1 MFDLGS
7 IRIEWG
13 TMLFQIVIL
22 LVLLWIVAKF
32 AIGPAMKVLE
42 KRQQQIENQI
52 STAEKNRAEAET
64 LLKEQKQALQQ
75 AREEAHQIIERAKK
89 QSELE
94 AKEILEAAQKR
105 SERMLEEARA
115 EITRE
120 KDKAVA
126 ELRDQV
132 ASLSVML
139 AAKVIEKELDQ
150 SQQQE
155 VIDQFMEQVGDR
167 L

>member
-7 IRIEWG
+7 IRMEWG
-13 TMLFQIVIL
+13 TMLFQVVVF
-22 LVLLWIVAKF
+22 LVLLWIVKKF
-32 AIGPAMKVLE
+32 AIGPAMGVLE

-105 SERMLEEARA
+105 SERMIEEARA